1 MRVTWLTQYEGNPII
16 RYSGQVVLL
25 VQSNEESA
33 GTPPTTPSP
42 CSSPSS
48 PLRYGLS
55 KKDLSLSVTANVST
69 YTPADLCDAPA
80 NSTGW
85 KEPGT
90 INSGVM
96 TGLEPNTRYYYVV
109 GDEVRGPVG

>member
-1 MRVTWLTQYEGNPII
+1 MRSQRGP
-16 RYSGQVVLL
+16 R
-25 VQSNEESA
+25 
-33 GTPPTTPSP
+33 PPPLPP

-55 KKDLSLSVTANVST
+55 KKDLSLTVTANVST

-109 GDEVRGPVG
+109 GDEVRGLLADAAQQGRMGQGWPL